1 MKRVLARINKGKA
14 PEWYNDTTWASMVLE
29 DDDNVRYTLAAPGQ
43 EEQIKRY
50 DIKVLLNYREVMNSI

>member
-1 MKRVLARINKGKA
+1 
-14 PEWYNDTTWASMVLE
+14 MVLE